1 MNVLEQFSK
10 IKTFVFDMDGVLTDG
25 SLTLLPDG
33 AMCRRMNIKD
43 GYALQLA
50 VKKQYNIVVISGGTS
65 PESEMRLRKLGIT
78 NIFMQ
83 VPDKATLLKEFLEEK
98 KILSEQVLFMGD
110 DVPDFNAMQIV
121 GLPCCP
127 TDAAIEIK
135 EIAHYISP
143 LKGGEGCVRDVI
155 EKVLKLQ
162 HNWKDDFFIQSK

>member
-1 MNVLEQFSK
+1 
-10 IKTFVFDMDGVLTDG
+10 
-25 SLTLLPDG
+25 TLLPDG